1 MVSSVN
7 YAETLQHFTTELR
20 RNPKAPRPPIRM
32 DTAGDFLEWKN
43 EMRAYDAALIA
54 VGLATPM
61 EIQRKNAMVPPQ
73 NGRARIVT
81 FANYGRPAQPV

>member
-1 MVSSVN
+1 MK

-32 DTAGDFLEWKN
+32 ETTEDFFAWKN

-73 NGRARIVT
+73 HGRARIVT